1 MGKRK
6 KRMIM
11 KKYAKKYALQRKT
24 LGFDKEAK
32 MIEIDMLS
40 GEEIKQEDDVQ
51 VVINTPEQIEEKKQA
66 PTDVPEPELQ
76 VVQIEE
82 PVVEEAPPPVEVKKP
97 AKKTATRKSTARK
110 SSTRKRATKKTE
122 E

>member
-40 GEEIKQEDDVQ
+40 GEEIKQEEDVQ
-51 VVINTPEQIEEKKQA
+51 VVINTPEQTEQNKQA
-66 PTDVPEPELQ
+66 PTNVPEPELQ

-97 AKKTATRKSTARK
+97 TKKRA
-110 SSTRKRATKKTE
+110 TRKRATKKTE

>member
-40 GEEIKQEDDVQ
+40 GEEIKQEEDVQ
-51 VVINTPEQIEEKKQA
+51 VVINTPEQTEQNKQNKQA
-66 PTDVPEPELQ
+66 PTNVPEPELQ

-97 AKKTATRKSTARK
+97 TKKRA
-110 SSTRKRATKKTE
+110 TRKRATKKTE

>member
-24 LGFDKEAK
+24 LGFDREAK

-40 GEEIKQEDDVQ
+40 GEEIKQEEDVQ
-51 VVINTPEQIEEKKQA
+51 VVVNTPEQIEEKKQA
-66 PTDVPEPELQ
+66 LTSVPEPELQ

-82 PVVEEAPPPVEVKKP
+82 PTVEEAPPPVEVKKP
-97 AKKTATRKSTARK
+97 AKKSTTRKSTARK
-110 SSTRKRATKKTE
+110 PSTRKKATKKTE

>member
-1 MGKRK
+1 MGKRR
-6 KRMIM
+6 KRMTM
-11 KKYAKKYALQRKT
+11 ARYAKKYANKRAALGYTT
-24 LGFDKEAK
+24 LGMENK

-40 GEEIKQEDDVQ
+40 GEEIKQEENVQ
-51 VVINTPEQIEEKKQA
+51 VVINTPEQTEQNKQA
-66 PTDVPEPELQ
+66 LTNVPEPELQ

-97 AKKTATRKSTARK
+97 TKKRA
-110 SSTRKRATKKTE
+110 TRKRATKKTE